1 MHETIDDQEL
11 LATVAPLLDALN
23 CGALLIHRSAKIVCV
38 NQRLCDMLDREHGEI
53 VGKMFDQFLPDDRG
67 GAARSEFVE
76 RFEEKNERE
85 VVFRTGGGKELHAI
99 ASGRPLGYGEGPHEF
114 RVVTLIDVSPQ
125 KKAERE
131 LHERYAYI
139 TKLTDTVLDQAMQ
152 LKNYNE
158 TLEARVAERTRELHE
173 ANIDSIYMLAIASEA
188 KDQDTGSHV
197 RRIQYFA
204 ETLANQL
211 GLTAREA
218 DIIGYSSI
226 LHDVGKIHVPDEIL
240 RKPGSLTEDEWKV
253 MREHTIIGEKILA
266 ERPFFQM
273 AREIARSHHEN
284 WDGSGYPDGK
294 AGEAIP
300 LAARLVHLVDVY
312 DALTSHRPYKEAW
325 SPSDAAGSIVGGR
338 GKMFEPAIVDAF
350 EACIKGGAFAP
361 GRADEF
367 ARRNWTPA
375 GELQAAPA

>member
-1 MHETIDDQEL
+1 MIDDAEL

-38 NQRLCDMLDREHGEI
+38 NERLCEMLSRAHGEL

-67 GAARSEFVE
+67 GAARTEFLD
-76 RFEEKNERE
+76 RFEEKDERE
-85 VVFRTGGGKELHAI
+85 VVFRTGAGAALHAI
-99 ASGRPLGYGEGPHEF
+99 ASGRPLGYGNGPHDF
-114 RVVTLIDVSPQ
+114 RVVTLIDISPQ
-125 KKAERE
+125 KKAEKE

-139 TKLTDTVLDQAMQ
+139 TKLTDTVLEQAME

-158 TLEARVAERTRELHE
+158 TLEAKVAERTRELHD

-188 KDQDTGSHV
+188 KDHDTGAHV

-211 GLTAREA
+211 GLSARDA
-218 DIIGYSSI
+218 DVIGYSSI

-240 RKPGSLTEDEWKV
+240 RKPGSLTDSEWKV
-253 MREHTIIGEKILA
+253 MREHTIIGERILA
-266 ERPFFQM
+266 DRPFFKL

-294 AGEAIP
+294 LGDAIP
-300 LAARLVHLVDVY
+300 PAARIVHLVDVY
-312 DALTSHRPYKEAW
+312 DALTSQRPYKQAW
-325 SPSDAAGSIVGGR
+325 SASEAAASIVGGR
-338 GKMFEPAIVDAF
+338 GKMFDPGLVDAF
-350 EACIKGGAFAP
+350 EESLRHGNFEPA
-361 GRADEF
+361 RADEF
-367 ARRNWTPA
+367 ARRTWTPGVLSPPTA
-375 GELQAAPA
+375 